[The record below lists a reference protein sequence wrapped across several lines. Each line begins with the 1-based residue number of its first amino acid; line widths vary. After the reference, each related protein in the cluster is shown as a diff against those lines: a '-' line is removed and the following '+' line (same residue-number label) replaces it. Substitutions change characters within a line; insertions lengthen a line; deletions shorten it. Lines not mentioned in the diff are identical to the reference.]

1 MSSFSYALGA
11 LVLVLV
17 LLRQVR
23 VVPVPR
29 VFQPRLPV
37 FLGVIGLF
45 AMVSYSGG
53 HHVTGAAWAWVLATL
68 VIGAP
73 ALGAL
78 RGLAMRV
85 WAGNGWVFRQATAL
99 TMGLWLVSILLHV
112 TVGAAGHGDAVAGLA
127 GSSFLL
133 YLGVTLW
140 AQYAVVH
147 RRAVPLFA
155 KLGPGAGRPLQVNFM
170 QGPGMFFT
178 TFRTGPQGGGPGTR
192 PPSGPGDVID
202 AEVVDDDDPGPPE
215 LHGGG

>member
-1 MSSFSYALGA
+1 MVSAFSYALGV

-45 AMVSYSGG
+45 AMLSYSGG
-53 HHVTGAAWAWVLATL
+53 HHVTGGAWAWVLATL

-73 ALGAL
+73 VLGAL

-85 WAGNGWVFRQATAL
+85 WSANGWVFRQATAL
-99 TMGLWLVSILLHV
+99 TMALWLVSILLHV
-112 TVGAAGHGDAVAGLA
+112 IVDAAAHGDAAAGLA

-147 RRAVPLFA
+147 RRALPLFA
-155 KLGPGAGRPLQVNFM
+155 QLGPDVGRPLQVNFM

-178 TFRTGPQGGGPGTR
+178 TFRTGPQGGAPAAR
-192 PPSGPGDVID
+192 DSGPDDVID
-202 AEVVDDDDPGPPE
+202 AEVVEDDDPGPPE
-215 LHGGG
+215 LPRPN